1 MPVSAGVFEKRQPSV
16 RDLDGVAF
24 AGMIG
29 GWAQLPLKMNKIMA
43 VGTDLTFV

>member
-29 GWAQLPLKMNKIMA
+29 ARAQRPLKMNKIMG
-43 VGTDLTFV
+43 VDNDLTFV